1 MCSKEEVKAVVVA
14 EVSPIVAIIS
24 RIEKRLDEMPCQTL
38 LEKTIRLEIRYEN
51 LEKQRVADKKD
62 IDILYRMSRTAESEI
77 ATLKEQNKGQDNI
90 SAKMWLFIMSGINLV
105 FMIAMYFLTRGS

>member
-1 MCSKEEVKAVVVA
+1 MCTKTEVGD
-14 EVSPIVAIIS
+14 IVGEKLKPVELSII
-24 RIEKRLDEMPCQTL
+24 RIEKRLDKMPCQTL
-38 LEKTIRLEIRYEN
+38 LEKTIRLEVQAEG

>member
-1 MCSKEEVKAVVVA
+1 MCTKAEVA
-14 EVSPIVAIIS
+14 EVVTDKIKPITLSVA
-24 RIEKRLDEMPCQTL
+24 RIEKRLDEMPCQDL
-38 LEKTIRLEIRYEN
+38 MAKAIRLEIQYEN

-105 FMIAMYFLTRGS
+105 FMIAMYFLTRG